1 MSEFILKGAEISSD
15 EDNDVEILKLL
26 TAEDRDFIY
35 DGVSD
40 DGIRFYHENDNKEG
54 GNYVPVIKKPTRRLK
69 IDSESDSDESDL
81 QKILLMRY
89 LILRM

>member
-1 MSEFILKGAEISSD
+1 MSEFILKETEISSD
-15 EDNDVEILKLL
+15 EDNDVEIIKLL

-40 DGIRFYHENDNKEG
+40 DNIRFYYENDNKEG
-54 GNYVPVIKKPTRRLK
+54 GNYVSVIKKATGRLK
-69 IDSESDSDESDL
+69 IDSEIDSDESDL
-81 QKILLMRY
+81 QKILMRY